1 MYTCGPT
8 VYDFAHIGN
17 FRTYTTADILVR
29 TLKVNKLNVKY
40 VMNVTDVGH
49 LTGDNLGDA
58 DTGEDRM
65 EKSAKKEGKTAWE
78 VAKFYTDAF
87 LTDFKKLNL
96 TQPAVIARATDHI
109 KEQIELVKRLEDEGY
124 TYQTSDGIYF
134 DTSRFKDYGKLSNL
148 DQIKEGARVEINV
161 EKKNPRDFALWKF
174 SYPNGKTYEEFV
186 ASFDKTQDDDVSR
199 RQMEWESP
207 WGVGFPGWHIE
218 CSAMALKYLTDSF
231 DPFDKL
237 RVNGEF
243 NRTIDIHAGGIDLR
257 ETHHPNEIAQAEAV
271 THKPFATYWVHSAFM
286 LVTGERMSKSLGNN
300 YKIYDLEKEGFSAL
314 DLRYLYLQTHYRQEM
329 NFTFASLEAAKNA
342 LEKLKKAITT
352 WPDGSVSQGATS
364 NEGRNSP
371 QGEEGAKAN
380 EEFQMQFLTAIHDD
394 LNTSQALSVL
404 WEMVKSELPDSVKLP
419 TLFWM
424 DEVLGLGMKDHYLQ
438 TVRSVVDIPP
448 EVRLLIEE
456 RNSARKGRHYVM
468 ADQLRNKIQKLGY
481 DIQDAEDGTTI
492 KKLS

>member
-1 MYTCGPT
+1 MLKLYNSLSRKVEEFVPLAPGKVGMYTCGPT

-29 TLKVNKLNVKY
+29 TLKVNKLHVKY
-40 VMNVTDVGH
+40 VMNLTDVGH
-49 LTGDNLGDA
+49 LTGDNVGDA

-78 VAKFYTDAF
+78 VAQFYTDAF
-87 LTDFKKLNL
+87 LVDFQKLNL
-96 TQPAVIARATDHI
+96 TKPTVLARATDHI
-109 KEQIELVKRLEDEGY
+109 KEQIELVQRLEEDGY

-134 DTSRFKDYGKLSNL
+134 DTSRFKEYGALSNL
-148 DQIKEGARVEINV
+148 DQIKEGARVEINI
-161 EKKNPRDFALWKF
+161 EKRNPRDFALWKF
-174 SYPNGKTYEEFV
+174 SPEGEE
-186 ASFDKTQDDDVSR
+186 
-199 RQMEWESP
+199 RQMEWDSP

-218 CSAMALKYLTDSF
+218 CSAMSMKYLGESF
-231 DPFDKL
+231 
-237 RVNGEF
+237 
-243 NRTIDIHAGGIDLR
+243 DIHAGGIDLR

-271 THKPFATYWVHSAFM
+271 THKPFAKYWVHSAFM

-300 YKIYDLEKEGFSAL
+300 YKIYDLEKEGFTAL

-329 NFTFASLEAAKNA
+329 NFTFSSLEAAKNA
-342 LEKLKKAITT
+342 LGKLKKAIIT
-352 WPDGSVSQGATS
+352 WPD
-364 NEGRNSP
+364 
-371 QGEEGAKAN
+371 EEGAKPN
-380 EEFQMQFLTAIHDD
+380 EDFQMQFLTAIHDD
-394 LNTSQALSVL
+394 LNTAQALSVM
-404 WEMVKSELPDSVKLP
+404 WEMVKSDLPDSEKLP

-438 TVRSVVDIPP
+438 TVRTVVDIPP

-481 DIQDAEDGTTI
+481 DIQDSENGTEI
-492 KKLS
+492 KKV